1 LFKAFQTG
9 GNAGEELKAMSG
21 WKAETRPPARMKKDR
36 EQKRTPGMKE
46 TARLRKIPASCS
58 SPSPNEIS

>member
-1 LFKAFQTG
+1 M
-9 GNAGEELKAMSG
+9 KAMSG